1 MSLLCILCFFYK
13 NSRSKFFISTTLSLG
28 THDELMA
35 KEGLYYSLVMA
46 QISKDQEDEE
56 QLG

>member
-1 MSLLCILCFFYK
+1 MQISV
-13 NSRSKFFISTTLSLG
+13 SKFHFFTIMEFRNITLSLG